1 LNALGGN
8 FEIEISS
15 ILLPFVVEV
24 FDRGQKVDFRFDWF
38 QCLGFDWFRCLVLIG
53 FGV

>member
-24 FDRGQKVDFRFDWF
+24 FDRGQKVDFEFAWF
-38 QCLGFDWFRCLVLIG
+38 QCLDFD
-53 FGV
+53 